1 MATPFSTIF
10 SNFMMT
16 IEDYTLVALYNTS
29 VSDFETYLSGWLIPA
44 ISDFKICNQ
53 SLAYSSSSFTETLT
67 QENINILTLLM
78 KKNWLVKQIDDI
90 KQMNLA
96 VTDRDFKRFAESN
109 NMLAKQK
116 RLILMQEEVSQALI
130 DYGLD
135 DNSMWVSWID
145 SGVFWTPP

>member
-16 IEDYTLVALYNTS
+16 IEDYTLVSLYNTS
-29 VSDFETYLSGWLIPA
+29 VSNFETYLTGWLIPA
-44 ISDFKICNQ
+44 IADFKICNQ
-53 SLAYSSSSFTETLT
+53 SLVYSGSNFTADLT
-67 QENINILTLLM
+67 QENINILVLLM
-78 KKNWLVKQIDDI
+78 KKNWLIKQIDDI

-96 VTDRDFKRFAESN
+96 VTDKDFKRFAESN

-116 RLILMQEEVSQALI
+116 RLVMMQEEVSQALV

-135 DNSMWVSWID
+135 DNNMWVSWIN
-145 SGVFWTPP
+145 SGVFWTP